1 MKVPAAP
8 ITQIHTHQY
17 CSMLWRKPL
26 MPSAN
31 DCADGTFS
39 THLASPPM
47 VFVVALITSSRSGT
61 NTSKT
66 TTHTPPI
73 SGAAIADTPNSV
85 GHPRPRRLI
94 SPTTPPTTAAASS
107 AVAALVPA
115 IAKLTAAVE
124 TVAAT
129 IARGRVR
136 APISAS
142 GTGASTRTALASGMT
157 DPMTTAATASPPKIA
172 IQAISSGRNAPRVF
186 APGISDGECTYP

>member
-1 MKVPAAP
+1 M
-8 ITQIHTHQY
+8 
-17 CSMLWRKPL
+17 
-26 MPSAN
+26 
-31 DCADGTFS
+31 
-39 THLASPPM
+39 
-47 VFVVALITSSRSGT
+47 
-61 NTSKT
+61 
-66 TTHTPPI
+66 
-73 SGAAIADTPNSV
+73 
-85 GHPRPRRLI
+85 
-94 SPTTPPTTAAASS
+94 
-107 AVAALVPA
+107 AALVPA